1 MTSKQMEAG
10 DEDYGYQMW
19 LCDYPGA
26 VRADGALGQ
35 YVLIMPKE
43 DMVVVITEC
52 TLINGRNQRRLV
64 WNKLLSAIKNQALIP
79 GKAYARLKKKQISY
93 ILPTVQGK
101 KQSPLATAYANQTIT
116 LETNRYGWQHLHLL
130 FGAKEVNLKI
140 DDKNGASYILPFG
153 YKQWLTGTINAYP
166 PYSITPVGSFNG
178 LEKTFHVAGSYA
190 WLPTDDLQL
199 KVHYVD
205 WISALDITFH
215 FNGNNVTLTVKENF
229 STNETILKG
238 KF

>member
-1 MTSKQMEAG
+1 M
-10 DEDYGYQMW
+10 
-19 LCDYPGA
+19 
-26 VRADGALGQ
+26 
-35 YVLIMPKE
+35 I
-43 DMVVVITEC
+43 
-52 TLINGRNQRRLV
+52 
-64 WNKLLSAIKNQALIP
+64 
-79 GKAYARLKKKQISY
+79 
-93 ILPTVQGK
+93 
-101 KQSPLATAYANQTIT
+101 
-116 LETNRYGWQHLHLL
+116 
-130 FGAKEVNLKI
+130 LKI
-140 DDKNGASYILPFG
+140 DDKNGTSHILPFG
-153 YKQWLTGTINAYP
+153 YKQWLSGTINAYP

>member
-93 ILPTVQGK
+93 TLPTVQGK
-101 KQSPLATAYANQTIT
+101 KQSPLATAYANRTNT

-130 FGAKEVNLKI
+130 FGPKEVNLKI
-140 DDKNGASYILPFG
+140 DDKNGTSHILPFG